1 MVKNMRKEQIIFNFK
16 EAEKEHE
23 RMFPLATPETQLRK
37 LNEEFDEYV
46 TATSVEEAYQEYG
59 DLLFVCISFRRFAET
74 HIIADALLERYYF
87 SKPVEEQKLL
97 MKYLQRAVNK
107 VRIRIEKKEY
117 NYKDGYYD
125 RER

>member
-1 MVKNMRKEQIIFNFK
+1 MRKEQIIFNFK
-16 EAEKEHE
+16 EAEKEHK

-37 LNEEFDEYV
+37 LNEEFNEYV

-59 DLLFVCISFRRFAET
+59 DFLFVCISFRRFVKT

-87 SKPVEEQKLL
+87 SKAVEEQKLL
-97 MKYLQRAVNK
+97 MKYLQRDVTK
-107 VRIRIEKKEY
+107 VRIRMAKKEY
-117 NYKDGYYD
+117 KYKDGSYD

>member
-1 MVKNMRKEQIIFNFK
+1 MKKEQIIFNFK
-16 EAEKEHE
+16 EAEKEHK

-46 TATSVEEAYQEYG
+46 TATSIEEAYEEYG

-74 HIIADALLERYYF
+74 HIIADALLERYFF
-87 SKPVEEQKLL
+87 SKPVEEQKIF
-97 MKYLQRAVNK
+97 MKYLQESVNK
-107 VRIRIEKKEY
+107 VKIRIAKKEY
-117 NYKDGYYD
+117 KYKDGSYD

>member
-1 MVKNMRKEQIIFNFK
+1 MKKEQIIFNFK
-16 EAEKEHE
+16 EAEKEHK
-23 RMFPLATPETQLRK
+23 RMFPLATPETQLKK

-59 DLLFVCISFRRFAET
+59 DFLFVCISFRRFVKT
-74 HIIADALLERYYF
+74 HIIADALLERYFF
-87 SKPVEEQKLL
+87 SKPVEEQKTL
-97 MKYLQRAVNK
+97 MQYLQRAVNK

-117 NYKDGYYD
+117 QYKDGSYD